1 MEPSPAMASLHW
13 HCYLQVRAASSTGAR
28 SRGGA
33 GPTWLFFG
41 VQREMLFG
49 RFWLSDTIRHV
60 PVPGIQNQQLGCANY
75 ASCSSYCP
83 GYSVRVL
90 TDLQLA
96 KVGAGSVPQGPAG
109 SLPLPHPAFGST
121 MTCAE
126 LPAVS
131 YHPRPCC
138 QTVAVL
144 RGTDPLSA
152 QVMQPQLSQC
162 PRGLRAPES
171 SQVTQKHRA
180 KNRPQQPAHV
190 PQPPEHRTSEQMR
203 LDHGTAGQSG
213 CQDAR
218 FGVPPARLPPPH
230 SRH

>member
-96 KVGAGSVPQGPAG
+96 KV
-109 SLPLPHPAFGST
+109 
-121 MTCAE
+121 
-126 LPAVS
+126 
-131 YHPRPCC
+131 
-138 QTVAVL
+138 
-144 RGTDPLSA
+144 
-152 QVMQPQLSQC
+152 MQPQLSQC